1 MKKVILFGGT
11 FDPIHQGHI
20 KIALAA
26 KKQLQAD
33 EVIFILSKNPRW
45 KTPTVNTIDAQIQIG
60 KNEISDNL
68 IETIDK
74 ALTAHELIKISVL
87 KSVDSP
93 LLEIALDVSSATN
106 STIVQ
111 TIGRVI
117 VLYRQNLKKADHIKL
132 QK

>member
-1 MKKVILFGGT
+1 MYQFT
-11 FDPIHQGHI
+11 FARLRFEVFKMITLTGKQ
-20 KIALAA
+20 KRQLRALA
-26 KKQLQAD
+26 
-33 EVIFILSKNPRW
+33 
-45 KTPTVNTIDAQIQIG
+45 NTIDAQIQIG
-60 KNEISDNL
+60 KNEITDNL